1 MILASRGFFDKKF
14 VSEFWLPWFQ
24 SGRFVRSEAPQRAGA
39 LWHLLTII
47 QIKWLVILL
56 CAVGILWRGARV
68 FERVR
73 FDPVRNNFS
82 MQKAQKNTE
91 DDFMNLQGRC
101 LHALD
106 RLTNPLSDATLAV
119 MNRLDPPVTQ
129 FETSRTVF
137 HATSKDFGK

>member
-1 MILASRGFFDKKF
+1 MILAMEAFSTRSSCPNFGYLGFK
-14 VSEFWLPWFQ
+14 

-68 FERVR
+68 FEKVR

-101 LHALD
+101 LHVLD
-106 RLTNPLSDATLAV
+106 RLTNPYLTRLS
-119 MNRLDPPVTQ
+119 P
-129 FETSRTVF
+129 
-137 HATSKDFGK
+137 